1 MHQRLRWVRA
11 VQQSVCHQLPWLSR
25 SIASGMTNRQL
36 AVFSAVPISGV
47 MYAIGVRGGKIMRG
61 ILIVL
66 TLVLATLVAPKR
78 SYAQS
83 DQVIILACTSTVY
96 PAYRET
102 LTLDLTKR
110 TVGRSSAATLETMI
124 QISAE
129 QIIWNSSG
137 GMTNTLNRYTG
148 QLSTSHTQSGVSQVV
163 SDSITCQ
170 KQQKQF

>member
-1 MHQRLRWVRA
+1 MHR
-11 VQQSVCHQLPWLSR
+11 
-25 SIASGMTNRQL
+25 N
-36 AVFSAVPISGV
+36 F
-47 MYAIGVRGGKIMRG
+47 
-61 ILIVL
+61 IVL
-66 TLVLATLVAPKR
+66 TLVPVVLVAPIK

-83 DQVIILACTSTVY
+83 DTVIILACTSTVY

-110 TVGRSSAATLETMI
+110 TVARSSAPTLETMT
-124 QISAE
+124 QISAQ
-129 QIIWNSSG
+129 QIIWKSSG

-148 QLSTSHTQSGVSQVV
+148 QLSISHTQSGVSQLV

>member
-1 MHQRLRWVRA
+1 MHK
-11 VQQSVCHQLPWLSR
+11 
-25 SIASGMTNRQL
+25 N
-36 AVFSAVPISGV
+36 F
-47 MYAIGVRGGKIMRG
+47 
-61 ILIVL
+61 IVL
-66 TLVLATLVAPKR
+66 AMVAIVLVAPIK

-83 DQVIILACTSTVY
+83 DQMIILACTSTVY

-110 TVGRSSAATLETMI
+110 TVARSSVATLETI
-124 QISAE
+124 TKISTQ

-148 QLSTSHTQSGVSQVV
+148 QLSISHMQSGVSQVV